1 MKLSL
6 RSLLTWQGTTG
17 RGQYVLVGILGF
29 ALKHNLD
36 RFIATFAFNRPWSI
50 FNYWVPPDDL
60 VRWSTLSVADRNFLL
75 TMLVVSLPFIW
86 VGVLLTMKR
95 LRDAQLPGILVAF
108 FFFPFLN
115 LIFFCCSRYFP
126 PGRRERRLVSQGRRG
141 NFSTLSSPAMDLAL
155 PLVRSSRRCSSP
167 WPPPASAFSSSSNT
181 GGASSSGFPS

>member
-36 RFIATFAFNRPWSI
+36 RFIATFAFNRPCSI

-75 TMLVVSLPFIW
+75 TMLGVSLPFIW

-108 FFFPFLN
+108 FFFPFLQ
-115 LIFFCCSRYFP
+115 CD
-126 PGRRERRLVSQGRRG
+126 RRL
-141 NFSTLSSPAMDLAL
+141 
-155 PLVRSSRRCSSP
+155 RSCAR
-167 WPPPASAFSSSSNT
+167 SACHR
-181 GGASSSGFPS
+181 